1 MDNNNINNDFEEFSP
16 GAFLYSVDWPIK
28 NNQKG
33 QNFKSNLERIFYN
46 ITFFKYL

>member
-16 GAFLYSVDWPIK
+16 GAFLYSVDWPI